1 MRGGSVNLTNLLIFF
16 VVAIVVLLI
25 LRDVFAWWNKISVMI
40 HELRDA
46 NHRLQN
52 IVDNQVAMSKQLERI
67 CENTAAKPAPV
78 VPYQYPSAPQYSY
91 PPPYQ
96 GAPDA

>member
-25 LRDVFAWWNKISVMI
+25 LRDVFAWWNKVSVLI

-52 IVDNQVAMSKQLERI
+52 IVDNQVAMSQQLERI
-67 CENTAAKPAPV
+67 CENTATRIQPQPT
-78 VPYQYPSAPQYSY
+78 PQYSY

-96 GAPDA
+96 GAPHA